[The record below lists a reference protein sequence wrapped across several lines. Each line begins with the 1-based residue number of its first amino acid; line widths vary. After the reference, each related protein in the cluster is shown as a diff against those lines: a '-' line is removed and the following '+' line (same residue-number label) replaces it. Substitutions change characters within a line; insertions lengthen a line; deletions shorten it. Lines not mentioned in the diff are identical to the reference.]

1 MTGQDSQAKQPL
13 AAEALCWRCPADHFT
28 FETTEQL
35 EPLSAEIGQDRAI
48 EAIRFAIGMRQSGY
62 NLYALGPEG
71 MGKHTAVR
79 RLLEEQAGREMAP
92 PDWCYVSNFKVRR
105 EPRALSLPAGRGRQL
120 SEDMSRF
127 VVDLRDSL
135 RNGFESDEYRTRR
148 KVIEE
153 EFKDRQETALE
164 EIGQESRAQGVA
176 LMRTPMGFAFAPT
189 KDGEVVSPEVFQKL
203 PQAERE
209 RVEAVIKS
217 LQERLQEVLQKAPVW
232 MKETRE
238 KLRQL
243 NDETALFATAHLI
256 DALKQRYSDLP
267 AVQRF
272 LDEVRDDAIEH
283 VEEIVAEGPT
293 PRADRTAVEFEDGH
307 PMLRRYGVNLIVDNT
322 ESTCAPV
329 IYEDDPTYDRLL
341 GRIEHRAEMGALL
354 TDFHLIRAG
363 ALHRASGG
371 YLILDA
377 RKLLTSPMAWEALKR
392 ALFAGE
398 TRIQPAAQAL
408 GLLSTVSLEPEPI
421 PLDVKVVIVGDRTI
435 YYLLAQ
441 LDPEF
446 QRLFKVAADFDERIP
461 RNHETDLLYARL
473 VKSLTVSEKLKPFDR
488 GGVARALEF
497 SARAAGDSE
506 RFSMDIERLADLL
519 REANHLAG
527 KAGQPVVS
535 AAAVAQAADAQ
546 IYRLDRVR
554 ERLQEEIE
562 RGTVQIDTDGA
573 KMGQI
578 NGLSVMSLGGF
589 AFGRPSRITARI
601 RLGKGEVVDIERE
614 VALGGPLHSKGVLI
628 LSGYLSAHYASD
640 RPLSLSASLVFEQSY
655 GGVDGDSA
663 SSAELYAL
671 LSAIAEVP
679 IDQSLAVTGSV
690 NQYGE
695 VQAIGGVN
703 EKIEGFFDLC
713 QARGLTGRQ
722 GVLIPASNVKHLMV
736 HRRVVEAAE
745 EGRFRIFAVHSIN
758 QGLEIL
764 TGRPAG
770 ERDAEGRFPD
780 GSVNARVEA
789 RLIELADKR
798 RAFGRMAEGEGR
810 GE

>member
-1 MTGQDSQAKQPL
+1 MARQDSESQEPL
-13 AAEALCWRCPADHFT
+13 AAEALCWRCPADRFA
-28 FETTEQL
+28 FETTQEL
-35 EPLSAEIGQDRAI
+35 EPLTEVIGQDRAV
-48 EAIRFAIGMRQSGY
+48 EAIRFAIGMRQAGY

-79 RLLEEQAGREMAP
+79 GFLEAQANRELAP
-92 PDWCYVSNFKVRR
+92 PDWCYVSNFDDRR
-105 EPRALSLPAGRGRQL
+105 APRALQLPAGRGGQF

-127 VVDLRDSL
+127 VIDLRDAL

-153 EFKDRQETALE
+153 EFKDRQETALH
-164 EIGQESRAQGVA
+164 EIEQESRAQNVA
-176 LMRTPMGFAFAPT
+176 LMRTPMGFAFAPIS
-189 KDGEVVSPEVFQKL
+189 DGQVVSPEAFQKL
-203 PQAERE
+203 PQDERE
-209 RVEAVIKS
+209 RVEKVIGA
-217 LQERLQEVLQKAPVW
+217 LQEKLQEVLRNAPIW

-238 KLRQL
+238 KLRRL

-272 LDEVRDDAIEH
+272 LDEVRDDAVEH
-283 VEEIVAEGPT
+283 VEEIVAEAPT
-293 PRADRTAVEFEDGH
+293 PRGDRSAVEFEDGH
-307 PMLRRYGVNLIVDNT
+307 PILRRYGVNLIVDNA
-322 ESTCAPV
+322 ESTRAPV
-329 IYEDDPTYDRLL
+329 IYEDDPTYDRLI

-354 TDFHLIRAG
+354 TDFHLIRSG

-371 YLILDA
+371 YLVLDA
-377 RKLLTSPMAWEALKR
+377 RKLLTRPMAWDALKR

-398 TRIQPAAQAL
+398 TRIQPAAQAM

-421 PLDVKVVIVGDRTI
+421 PLDVKVVIVGERMI

-441 LDPEF
+441 ADPEF

-461 RNHETDLLYARL
+461 RDDENDLLYARL
-473 VKSLTVSEKLKPFDR
+473 VRSLTESEALKPFDR

-506 RFSMDIERLADLL
+506 RFSMDLERLADLL
-519 REANHLAG
+519 READHLAG
-527 KAGQPVVS
+527 QAGETVVD
-535 AAAVAQAADAQ
+535 AAAVAKAADAQ

-554 ERLQEEIE
+554 QRLLEEIE

-573 KMGQI
+573 KPGQV

-628 LSGYLSAHYASD
+628 LSGYLSAHYAPE

-663 SSAELYAL
+663 SSTELYAL

-679 IDQSLAVTGSV
+679 IDQSFAITGSV

-713 QARGLTGRQ
+713 AARGLTGRQ
-722 GVLIPASNVKHLMV
+722 GVLIPASNVKHLML
-736 HRRVVEAAE
+736 HRRVVEASEA
-745 EGRFRIFAVHSIN
+745 GRFRIFAVETID

-764 TGRPAG
+764 TGLPAG
-770 ERDAEGRFPD
+770 ARDADGCFPE

-789 RLIELADKR
+789 RLIELAEKR
-798 RAFGRMAEGEGR
+798 RAFGRSVETGDKGL
-810 GE
+810 

>member
-1 MTGQDSQAKQPL
+1 MTERDSEDKQPL
-13 AAEALCWRCPADHFT
+13 ATEALCWRCPSDHFT
-28 FETTEQL
+28 FQTTEEL
-35 EPLSAEIGQDRAI
+35 EALSEVIGQDRAV

-79 RLLEEQAGREMAP
+79 RFLEEQANRELAP
-92 PDWCYVSNFKVRR
+92 PDWCYVSNFKEQR
-105 EPRALSLPAGRGRQL
+105 EPRALQLPAGRGSQL
-120 SEDMSRF
+120 SEDMSHF
-127 VVDLRDSL
+127 VVDLRDTL

-153 EFKDRQETALE
+153 EFKERQETALQKVE
-164 EIGQESRAQGVA
+164 QESRAQGMA

-189 KDGEVVSPEVFQKL
+189 SDGEVISPEVFQKL
-203 PQAERE
+203 PRAERE
-209 RVEAVIKS
+209 RVEQVIEG
-217 LQERLQEVLQKAPVW
+217 LQEKLQEALHKAPIW

-256 DALKQRYSDLP
+256 DALKARYSDLS

-272 LDEVRDDAIEH
+272 LDEVRDDAVEH
-283 VEEIVAEGPT
+283 VEEIVAEGVAQ
-293 PRADRTAVEFEDGH
+293 RGDGAAAEFEDGH
-307 PMLRRYGVNLIVDNT
+307 LIMRRYGVNLIVDNV
-322 ESTCAPV
+322 ESTRAPV

-341 GRIEHRAEMGALL
+341 GRIEHRAEMGTLL
-354 TDFHLIRAG
+354 TDFRLIRGG
-363 ALHRASGG
+363 ALHRACGG
-371 YLILDA
+371 YLIVDA
-377 RKLLTSPMAWEALKR
+377 RKLLTRPMAWDALKR

-398 TRIQPAAQAL
+398 VRIQPALQAL

-421 PLDVKVVIVGDRTI
+421 PLDVKVVIVGERMI
-435 YYLLAQ
+435 YYLLTQ

-446 QRLFKVAADFDERIP
+446 PRLFKVSADFDERIP
-461 RNHETDLLYARL
+461 RDEKNDLLYARL
-473 VKSLTVSEKLKPFDR
+473 VKSLADGEKLRPFDR
-488 GGVARALEF
+488 TGVARALEF
-497 SARAAGDSE
+497 SARAAGDAE

-519 REANHLAG
+519 READHLAG
-527 KAGQPVVS
+527 KAGKTIVG
-535 AAAVAQAADAQ
+535 AEAVAQAADAQ

-554 ERLQEEIE
+554 ERILEEIE

-573 KMGQI
+573 RTGQI

-601 RLGKGEVVDIERE
+601 RIGKGEVVDIERE
-614 VALGGPLHSKGVLI
+614 VDLGGPLHSKGVLI

-713 QARGLTGRQ
+713 AARGLTGRQ
-722 GVLIPASNVKHLMV
+722 GVLIPASNVKHLML

-745 EGRFRIFAVHSIN
+745 QGQFRIFAVKTID

-764 TGRPAG
+764 TGEPAG
-770 ERDAEGRFPD
+770 ERDADGRFPD

-798 RAFGRMAEGEGR
+798 RAFGRMPETPGEGT
-810 GE
+810 

>member
-1 MTGQDSQAKQPL
+1 MTEQDRGAKEPL
-13 AAEALCWRCPADHFT
+13 AAAALCWRCPSDRFA

-35 EPLSAEIGQDRAI
+35 EPLTQVIGQDRAV
-48 EAIRFAIGMRQSGY
+48 EAIQFAVGMRQSGY

-71 MGKHTAVR
+71 MGKHTVVHR
-79 RLLEEQAGREMAP
+79 FLEAQAGQELAP
-92 PDWCYVSNFKVRR
+92 PDWCYVSNFKERR
-105 EPRALSLPAGRGRQL
+105 KPRALQLPAGRGGQFR
-120 SEDMSRF
+120 EDMSNF
-127 VVDLRDSL
+127 VVDLRDAL
-135 RNGFESDEYRTRR
+135 RNGFESNEYRTRR

-153 EFKDRQETALE
+153 EFKERQETALQ
-164 EIGQESRAQGVA
+164 EIEKESRSQNVA
-176 LMRTPMGFAFAPT
+176 LMRTPMGFAFAPVH
-189 KDGEVVSPEVFQKL
+189 DGEVVSPEVFQKL
-203 PQAERE
+203 PQEERE
-209 RVEAVIKS
+209 RVEGVIKA
-217 LQERLQEVLQKAPVW
+217 LQEKLQDVLQKAPIW

-238 KLRQL
+238 KLRRL

-256 DALKQRYSDLP
+256 DALKARYADL
-267 AVQRF
+267 ATVQRF
-272 LDEVRDDAIEH
+272 LDEVRDDAVER
-283 VEEIVAEGPT
+283 VEEIVAEAPAQRGD
-293 PRADRTAVEFEDGH
+293 RATADFEGDH
-307 PMLRRYGVNLIVDNT
+307 PVLRRYGVNLIVDNA
-322 ESTCAPV
+322 ESACAPV
-329 IYEDDPTYDRLL
+329 VYEDDPTYDRLL
-341 GRIEHRAEMGALL
+341 GRTEHRAEMGALL
-354 TDFHLIRAG
+354 TDFHLIRSG

-377 RKLLTSPMAWEALKR
+377 RKLLTSPMAWDALKR

-398 TRIQPAAQAL
+398 IRIQPAAQAL

-421 PLDVKVVIVGDRTI
+421 PLDVKVVIVGERMI

-441 LDPEF
+441 ADPEF

-461 RNHETDLLYARL
+461 RNDENDLLYARL
-473 VKSLTVSEKLKPFDR
+473 VKSLTDNEQLRPFDR

-519 REANHLAG
+519 READFLAG
-527 KAGQPVVS
+527 KAGRPVVD
-535 AAAVAQAADAQ
+535 AAAVAKAADAQ

-554 ERLQEEIE
+554 QRLQEEIE
-562 RGTVQIDTDGA
+562 RGTVQIDTEGA
-573 KMGQI
+573 KAGQI

-628 LSGYLSAHYASD
+628 LSGYLSAHYASE

-713 QARGLTGRQ
+713 AARGLTGRQ
-722 GVLIPASNVKHLMV
+722 GVLIPASNVKHLML

-745 EGRFRIFAVHSIN
+745 EGRFRVHAVTTID
-758 QGLEIL
+758 QGLGIL
-764 TGRPAG
+764 TGLEAG
-770 ERDAEGRFPD
+770 ARDAEGRFPE

-798 RAFGRMAEGEGR
+798 RAFARLAEG
-810 GE
+810 GEQA